1 MAKKHFTVLGENN
14 NNRNKYGLCTNHQGT
29 EENNPEVM
37 NALAKKMGL
46 SDDLAFYDVYSLDE
60 PDLLAHIPRPVYA
73 LLVIV
78 PLTPAWKQ
86 DRETEDAA
94 LGDPATYY
102 HGGSAGAGDQPI
114 IWFKQTIA
122 DACGSYGLLH
132 CAING
137 ATPQFILP
145 GSLLEQL
152 RNAAIPL
159 PKDERAQMLH
169 DSKGFEEAHQSVAGL
184 GDTPEPAIGS
194 GEHMGQHFVAYV
206 KANGHLWELEGSRE
220 GPLDRGALGEEE
232 DVLSPKA
239 LELGLKRIIK
249 LDLDAGGQDPRFS
262 CIALAP
268 RAD

>member
-1 MAKKHFTVLGENN
+1 
-14 NNRNKYGLCTNHQGT
+14 
-29 EENNPEVM
+29 M

-46 SDDLAFYDVYSLDE
+46 SDDLEFYDVCSLDE

-86 DRETEDAA
+86 DREAENAA
-94 LGDPATYY
+94 LGEPASYY
-102 HGGSAGAGDQPI
+102 DGGAAGTGDTPI
-114 IWFKQTIA
+114 IWFKQTIG

-137 ATPQFILP
+137 ATSKFILP
-145 GSLLEQL
+145 GSTYEKL
-152 RNAAIPL
+152 RNDAMPL
-159 PKDERAQMLH
+159 AKDERAQMLY
-169 DSKGFEEAHQSVAGL
+169 DNMAFEEAHKSVAGL
-184 GDTPEPAIGS
+184 GDTLAPPVGS
-194 GEHMGQHFVAYV
+194 GEDTGYFMAYV

-220 GPLDRGALGEEE
+220 GPLTRGKLAEEE
-232 DVLSPKA
+232 DVLSPRA

-249 LDLDAGGQDPRFS
+249 LDLDAGGQDLRFS

-268 RAD
+268 KST

>member
-1 MAKKHFTVLGENN
+1 MAKKHVTML
-14 NNRNKYGLCTNHQGT
+14 
-29 EENNPEVM
+29 ENNPEVM
-37 NALAKKMGL
+37 TALAKKLGL

-60 PDLLAHIPRPVYA
+60 PDLLAHIPRPIYA

-78 PLTPAWKQ
+78 PMTPAWKQ
-86 DRETEDAA
+86 DREAEDSA
-94 LGDPATYY
+94 LGDPAGYY
-102 HGGSAGAGDQPI
+102 RGGPTGAGDQPI

-137 ATPQFILP
+137 PAAQFILP

-159 PKDERAQMLH
+159 PKDERAQMLY
-169 DSKGFEEAHQSVAGL
+169 DSTAFEKAHQSVAAL
-184 GDTPEPAIGS
+184 GDTPEPAVGRS
-194 GEHMGQHFVAYV
+194 EHKGHFIAYV
-206 KANGHLWELEGSRE
+206 KANGHLWELEGGRN
-220 GPLDRGALGEEE
+220 GPLNRGELRVDE
-232 DVLSPKA
+232 DVMSPKG

-249 LDLDAGGQDPRFS
+249 LDLDAGGHDLRFS

-268 RAD
+268 SSA